1 MATKNYAK
9 MSQKSLMALLGNEGT
24 TEEEKAAIQEVL
36 DTRKSQETAS
46 VNQETPTI
54 VEVEPDDEEPSED
67 EAKAKEAQVAARQAI
82 VDGMREMVGH
92 KAQVVPF
99 NTATWVDGVVTGVL
113 DDQRA
118 KNPLW
123 IVKDLESGKIIR
135 KAFGSDLIK
144 VSETEKIEITKNV
157 RMQKSAEYTEKEIM
171 EQLADAYQQIGKYAE
186 IVEFSNKDGEV
197 TKALIIGAM
206 HEKRSNRVMY
216 RMRSEVTGKTIHKVY
231 GNGIKV
237 LEEIDPE
244 IFAKNAEKREKAA
257 TLSDPAKRA
266 EYIAKEIEQLSA
278 QLAQLQEKIEAKRQ
292 ALAEAEAE
300 AKATELE

>member
-9 MSQKSLMALLGNEGT
+9 MSQKSLLALLGNEET
-24 TEEEKAAIQEVL
+24 TEEEKAAIQAVL
-36 DTRKSQETAS
+36 DARAQEAAGIS
-46 VNQETPTI
+46 QETPTV
-54 VEVEPDDEEPSED
+54 VEVDADETEPSED
-67 EAKAKEAQVAARQAI
+67 ETKAKEAQVAARQAI
-82 VDGMREMVGH
+82 VNGMREMIGH

-99 NTATWVDGVVTGVL
+99 NTATWVTGVVTGVL

-144 VSETEKIEITKNV
+144 VSETEKVAIIKNV
-157 RMQKSAEYTEKEIM
+157 RSQKGVEYTEKEIM
-171 EQLADAYQQIGKYAE
+171 EQLADAYQQIGKFAE
-186 IVEFSNKDGEV
+186 ITEFGNKDGEV

-257 TLSDPAKRA
+257 TLSDPAKRV

-278 QLAQLQEKIEAKRQ
+278 QLVQLQEKIDAKNLALQ
-292 ALAEAEAE
+292 EALAEAEAT
-300 AKATELE
+300 ANLE

>member
-9 MSQKSLMALLGNEGT
+9 MSQKSLLALLGNEET
-24 TEEEKAAIQEVL
+24 TVEEMAAIQAVL
-36 DTRKSQETAS
+36 DARAQETAGVS
-46 VNQETPTI
+46 QETPTV
-54 VEVEPDDEEPSED
+54 VEVEADDAEPSED
-67 EAKAKEAQVAARQAI
+67 EIKAKEALVEARNAI

-99 NTATWVDGVVTGVL
+99 NTATWVEGVVTGVL

-123 IVKDLESGKIIR
+123 IVKDIESGKIIR

-144 VSETEKIEITKNV
+144 VSETEKIAITKNV
-157 RMQKSAEYTEKEIM
+157 RSQTGVEYTEKEIM
-171 EQLADAYQQIGKYAE
+171 EQLADAYQQIGKFAE
-186 IVEFSNKDGEV
+186 ITEFGNKDGEE

-216 RMRSEVTGKTIHKVY
+216 RMRKEDGKTIHKVY

-266 EYIAKEIEQLSA
+266 EYIAHEIYQLGA
-278 QLAQLQEKIEAKRQ
+278 QLVQLQEKIDAKKQ
-292 ALAEAEAE
+292 ALADAKAEAD
-300 AKATELE
+300 ANLE

>member
-9 MSQKSLMALLGNEGT
+9 MSQKSLLALLGNEGT
-24 TEEEKAAIQEVL
+24 TEEEKAAIQAVL
-36 DTRKSQETAS
+36 DARAQETAGIS
-46 VNQETPTI
+46 QETPTV
-54 VEVEPDDEEPSED
+54 VEVEADDAEPSED
-67 EAKAKEAQVAARQAI
+67 EVKAKEAKVAARNAI
-82 VDGMREMVGH
+82 VAEM
-92 KAQVVPF
+92 KAKIGYKAKVVPF

-123 IVKDLESGKIIR
+123 IVKDLETGKVIR

-144 VSETEKIEITKNV
+144 ISETEKVAIPKNV
-157 RMQKSAEYTEKEIM
+157 RSQKGVEYTEKQIM
-171 EQLADAYQQIGKYAE
+171 EQLADAYQQIGKFAE
-186 IVEFSNKDGEV
+186 IVEFGNKDGEV

-206 HEKRSNRVMY
+206 HERRSNRVMY
-216 RMRSEVTGKTIHKVY
+216 RLRKEDGKTIHKVY
-231 GNGIKV
+231 GNGVKV

-266 EYIAKEIEQLSA
+266 EYIAKEIEQLEA
-278 QLAQLQEKIEAKRQ
+278 QLVQLQEKIEAKKQ
-292 ALAEAEAE
+292 ALAEAKAEAE
-300 AKATELE
+300 AAANLE

>member
-9 MSQKSLMALLGNEGT
+9 MSSKSLVALLGNDET
-24 TEEEKAAIQEVL
+24 TDEERAAIQEVL
-36 DTRKSQETAS
+36 DDRVQKTAGVSQETS
-46 VNQETPTI
+46 TV
-54 VEVEPDDEEPSED
+54 VEVDADDAELSED
-67 EAKAKEAQVAARQAI
+67 EVKAKEAEVAARQAI
-82 VDGMREMVGH
+82 MDGMREMVGH

-123 IVKDLESGKIIR
+123 IVKDLESGKVIR
-135 KAFGSDLIK
+135 KAYGSELIK
-144 VSETEKIEITKNV
+144 VSEDEKIAITKNV
-157 RMQKSAEYTEKEIM
+157 RAQKGAEYTEKEIM
-171 EQLADAYQQIGKYAE
+171 DQLADAYQQIGKFAE
-186 IVEFSNKDGEV
+186 ITEFSNKDGEV

-216 RMRSEVTGKTIHKVY
+216 RMRSEVTGKTVHKVY
-231 GNGIKV
+231 GNGVKV

-244 IFAKNAEKREKAA
+244 IFAKNAEKREKAS

-266 EYIAKEIEQLSA
+266 EYIAKEIEQLQS
-278 QLAQLQEKIEAKRQ
+278 QLVQLQEKIDAKKQ
-292 ALAEAEAE
+292 ALTEAEAE
-300 AKATELE
+300 AAADANLE

>member
-9 MSQKSLMALLGNEGT
+9 MSQKSLLALLNEGT
-24 TEEEKAAIQEVL
+24 TTEEERAAIQAVL
-36 DTRKSQETAS
+36 DARDSQKTAS
-46 VNQETPTI
+46 VNQETPTVI
-54 VEVEPDDEEPSED
+54 EVEPDDEELSEED
-67 EAKAKEAQVAARQAI
+67 ASAKEAQVAARNAI
-82 VDGMREMVGH
+82 VAEMKAKIGY

-99 NTATWVDGVVTGVL
+99 NTATWVEGVVTGVL

-123 IVKDLESGKIIR
+123 IVKDLETGKVIR

-144 VSETEKIEITKNV
+144 VSDSEKIEIIKNAHMRKGV
-157 RMQKSAEYTEKEIM
+157 EYTEKQIA

-186 IVEFSNKDGEV
+186 IVEFNNKDGET

-216 RMRSEVTGKTIHKVY
+216 RLRKEDGKTIHKVY
-231 GNGIKV
+231 GNGVKV

-244 IFAKNAEKREKAA
+244 TFAKNAEKREKAE
-257 TLSDPAKRA
+257 TLSNPAKRA
-266 EYIAKEIEQLSA
+266 EYIAKEIEQLSD
-278 QLAQLQEKIEAKRQ
+278 QIAQLQEKIEAKRQ

>member
-9 MSQKSLMALLGNEGT
+9 MSQKSLLALLGNNET

-36 DTRKSQETAS
+36 DARAQEAAGIS
-46 VNQETPTI
+46 QETPTV
-54 VEVEPDDEEPSED
+54 VEVDADDAEPSED
-67 EAKAKEAQVAARQAI
+67 ETKAKEAQVAARQAV
-82 VDGMREMVGH
+82 VDGMREMIGH

-99 NTATWVDGVVTGVL
+99 NTATWVTGVVTGVL

-144 VSETEKIEITKNV
+144 VSETEKVAIPKNV
-157 RMQKSAEYTEKEIM
+157 RSQKGVEYTEKQIM

-186 IVEFSNKDGEV
+186 IVEFNNKDGEV

-266 EYIAKEIEQLSA
+266 EYIAKEIEQISD
-278 QLAQLQEKIEAKRQ
+278 QIAQLQEKAEAKRQ

-300 AKATELE
+300 AKAAELE

>member
-9 MSQKSLMALLGNEGT
+9 MSSKSLVALLGNDET
-24 TEEEKAAIQEVL
+24 TEEERAAIQEVL
-36 DTRKSQETAS
+36 DARDSQKTAS
-46 VNQETPTI
+46 VNQETPTV
-54 VEVEPDDEEPSED
+54 VEVDADETEPSED
-67 EAKAKEAQVAARQAI
+67 EVKAKEAQVAARQAI

-99 NTATWVDGVVTGVL
+99 NTATWVEGVVTGVL

-144 VSETEKIEITKNV
+144 VSETEKIAITKNV
-157 RMQKSAEYTEKEIM
+157 RAQKGAEYSEKEIM
-171 EQLADAYQQIGKYAE
+171 EQLADAYQQIGKFAE
-186 IVEFSNKDGEV
+186 ISEFSAKDGEM

-216 RMRSEVTGKTIHKVY
+216 RLRKEDGKTIHKVY
-231 GNGIKV
+231 GNGVKV

-266 EYIAKEIEQLSA
+266 EYIAKEIEQLSD
-278 QLAQLQEKIEAKRQ
+278 QIAQLQEKIEAKRQ
-292 ALAEAEAE
+292 ALQEAEAE
-300 AKATELE
+300 AAANANLE

>member
-1 MATKNYAK
+1 MATKNFER
-9 MSQKSLMALLGNEGT
+9 MSSKSLMALLGNEET
-24 TEEEKAAIQEVL
+24 SEEEKAAIQAVL
-36 DTRKSQETAS
+36 DARDSQKTAS
-46 VNQETPTI
+46 VSQETPTI
-54 VEVEPDDEEPSED
+54 VEVEPDDEEPSAD
-67 EAKAKEAQVAARQAI
+67 EIKAKEEQVAARQAI
-82 VDGMREMVGH
+82 VAEMKAKIGY

-99 NTATWVDGVVTGVL
+99 NTATWVEGVVTGVL

-123 IVKDLESGKIIR
+123 IVKDLETGKVIR

-144 VSETEKIEITKNV
+144 IGTEKIEIVKNAHAPKV
-157 RMQKSAEYTEKEIM
+157 EYTEKQIM

-186 IVEFSNKDGEV
+186 IVEFNNKDGEV

-206 HEKRSNRVMY
+206 HERRSNRVMY
-216 RMRSEVTGKTIHKVY
+216 RMRTEAGKTVHKVY
-231 GNGIKV
+231 GNGVKV

-244 IFAKNAEKREKAA
+244 VFAKNAEKREKAA

-266 EYIAKEIEQLSA
+266 EYIAKEIEQLSD
-278 QLAQLQEKIEAKRQ
+278 QIAQLQEKIEAKRQ

-300 AKATELE
+300 AKAAELE

>member
-24 TEEEKAAIQEVL
+24 TEEEQAAIQAVL
-36 DTRKSQETAS
+36 DARAQETAGVS
-46 VNQETPTI
+46 QETPTV
-54 VEVEPDDEEPSED
+54 VEVDADETEPTED
-67 EAKAKEAQVAARQAI
+67 ETKAKEAEVAARQAI
-82 VDGMREMVGH
+82 VAEMREMVGH

-99 NTATWVDGVVTGVL
+99 NTATWVEGVVTGVL

-123 IVKDLESGKIIR
+123 IVKDLESGKMIR
-135 KAFGSDLIK
+135 KAYGSDLIK
-144 VSETEKIEITKNV
+144 VSDEKIAITKNV
-157 RMQKSAEYTEKEIM
+157 RAQKGAEYTEKEIM
-171 EQLADAYQQIGKYAE
+171 DQLADAYQQIGKFAE
-186 IVEFSNKDGEV
+186 ITEFSNKDGEV

-216 RMRSEVTGKTIHKVY
+216 RMRSEVTGKTVHKVY
-231 GNGIKV
+231 GNGVKV

-244 IFAKNAEKREKAA
+244 IFAKNAEKREKAE

-292 ALAEAEAE
+292 ALQQAEAEA
-300 AKATELE
+300 AANLE

>member
-9 MSQKSLMALLGNEGT
+9 MSQKSLLALLGNEGT
-24 TEEEKAAIQEVL
+24 TEEEKAAIQAVL
-36 DTRKSQETAS
+36 DARAQKTAGIS
-46 VNQETPTI
+46 QETPTV
-54 VEVEPDDEEPSED
+54 VEVEADETEPTED
-67 EAKAKEAQVAARQAI
+67 ETKAKEAEVAARQAI
-82 VDGMREMVGH
+82 VDGMREMIGH

-99 NTATWVDGVVTGVL
+99 NTATWVEGVVTGVL
-113 DDQRA
+113 NDQRA

-144 VSETEKIEITKNV
+144 ISETEKVAIIKNV
-157 RMQKSAEYTEKEIM
+157 RSQKGVGYTEKEIM

-186 IVEFSNKDGEV
+186 IVEFNNKDGEV

-206 HEKRSNRVMY
+206 HEKRSNKVMY
-216 RMRSEVTGKTIHKVY
+216 RLRKEDGKTIHKVY
-231 GNGIKV
+231 GNGVKV

-266 EYIAKEIEQLSA
+266 EYIAKEIEQLNA
-278 QLAQLQEKIEAKRQ
+278 QLVQLQEKIDAKKQ
-292 ALAEAEAE
+292 ALAEAKAEAE
-300 AKATELE
+300 AATNLE

>member
-1 MATKNYAK
+1 
-9 MSQKSLMALLGNEGT
+9 MSQKSLLALLGNEGT
-24 TEEEKAAIQEVL
+24 TEEERVAIQAVL
-36 DTRKSQETAS
+36 DARAQETAGIS
-46 VNQETPTI
+46 QETPTV
-54 VEVEPDDEEPSED
+54 VEVEPDNEEPSED

-82 VDGMREMVGH
+82 VAEM
-92 KAQVVPF
+92 KAKIGYKTKVVPF
-99 NTATWVDGVVTGVL
+99 NTATWVEGVVTGVL

-123 IVKDLESGKIIR
+123 VVKDLESGKIIR

-144 VSETEKIEITKNV
+144 ISETEKVAIPKNV
-157 RMQKSAEYTEKEIM
+157 RTSKGVKYTEKEIM
-171 EQLADAYQQIGKYAE
+171 EQLADAYQQIGKFAE
-186 IVEFSNKDGEV
+186 IVEFNNKDGEV

-216 RMRSEVTGKTIHKVY
+216 RLRKEDGKTIHKVY
-231 GNGIKV
+231 GNGVKV

-266 EYIAKEIEQLSA
+266 EYIAKEIEQLSD
-278 QLAQLQEKIEAKRQ
+278 QIAQLQEKIEVKRQ

>member
-24 TEEEKAAIQEVL
+24 TEEEQAAIQAVL
-36 DTRKSQETAS
+36 DARAQETAGVS
-46 VNQETPTI
+46 QETPTV
-54 VEVEPDDEEPSED
+54 VEVDADETEPTED
-67 EAKAKEAQVAARQAI
+67 ETKAKEAEVAARQAI
-82 VDGMREMVGH
+82 VAEMREMVGH

-99 NTATWVDGVVTGVL
+99 NTATWVEGVVTGVL

-123 IVKDLESGKIIR
+123 IVKDLESGKMIR
-135 KAFGSDLIK
+135 KAYGSDLIK
-144 VSETEKIEITKNV
+144 VSDEKIAITKNV
-157 RMQKSAEYTEKEIM
+157 RAQKGAEYTEKEIM
-171 EQLADAYQQIGKYAE
+171 DQLADAYQQIGKFAE
-186 IVEFSNKDGEV
+186 ITEFSNKDGEV

-231 GNGIKV
+231 GNGVKV

-244 IFAKNAEKREKAA
+244 IFAKNAEKREKAE

-266 EYIAKEIEQLSA
+266 EYIAKEIEQLQS
-278 QLAQLQEKIEAKRQ
+278 QLVQLQEKIEAKRQ
-292 ALAEAEAE
+292 ALQEAEAE
-300 AKATELE
+300 AADANLE

>member
-9 MSQKSLMALLGNEGT
+9 MSSKSLVALLGNEET
-24 TEEEKAAIQEVL
+24 TEEERAAIQEVL
-36 DTRKSQETAS
+36 DARDSQKTAS

-54 VEVEPDDEEPSED
+54 VEVDADETELSED
-67 EAKAKEAQVAARQAI
+67 EVKAKEAEVAARQAI
-82 VDGMREMVGH
+82 VAGMREMVGH

-99 NTATWVDGVVTGVL
+99 NTATWVEGVVTGVL

-144 VSETEKIEITKNV
+144 VSETEKIEITRNV
-157 RMQKSAEYTEKEIM
+157 RTQKSAEYTEKEIM

-216 RMRSEVTGKTIHKVY
+216 RLRKEDGKTVHKVY
-231 GNGIKV
+231 GNGVKV

-244 IFAKNAEKREKAA
+244 VFAKNAEKREKAA

-266 EYIAKEIEQLSA
+266 EYIAKEIEQLQA
-278 QLAQLQEKIEAKRQ
+278 QLVQLQEKIEAKTKAMQ
-292 ALAEAEAE
+292 EAQAEAA
-300 AKATELE
+300 ADANLE

>member
-9 MSQKSLMALLGNEGT
+9 MSQKSLLALLGNEGT

-36 DTRKSQETAS
+36 DARAQETAGIS
-46 VNQETPTI
+46 QETPTV
-54 VEVEPDDEEPSED
+54 VEVEADDAEPSED
-67 EAKAKEAQVAARQAI
+67 ETKAKEAQVAARNAI
-82 VDGMREMVGH
+82 VAEM
-92 KAQVVPF
+92 KAKIGYKAKVVPF

-123 IVKDLESGKIIR
+123 VVKDLESGKIIR

-144 VSETEKIEITKNV
+144 ISETEKVAIPKNV
-157 RMQKSAEYTEKEIM
+157 RSQKGVEYTEKQIM
-171 EQLADAYQQIGKYAE
+171 EQLADAYQQIGKFAE
-186 IVEFSNKDGEV
+186 IVEFGNKDGEV

-206 HEKRSNRVMY
+206 HERRSNRVMY
-216 RMRSEVTGKTIHKVY
+216 RLRKEDGKTIHKVY
-231 GNGIKV
+231 GNGVKV

-266 EYIAKEIEQLSA
+266 EYIAKEIEQISD
-278 QLAQLQEKIEAKRQ
+278 QIAQLQEKIEAKRQ

>member
-1 MATKNYAK
+1 
-9 MSQKSLMALLGNEGT
+9 MSSKSLVALLGNDET
-24 TEEEKAAIQEVL
+24 TDEERAAIQAVL
-36 DTRKSQETAS
+36 DDRVPKTAG
-46 VNQETPTI
+46 VNQETPTV
-54 VEVEPDDEEPSED
+54 VEVDADETEPTAED
-67 EAKAKEAQVAARQAI
+67 EDDAKAKEEQVAARQAI

-99 NTATWVDGVVTGVL
+99 NTATWVEGVVTGVL

-135 KAFGSDLIK
+135 KAFGSELIK
-144 VSETEKIEITKNV
+144 VSETEKIAITKNV
-157 RMQKSAEYTEKEIM
+157 RSQKGAEYSEKEIM
-171 EQLADAYQQIGKYAE
+171 EQLADAYQQIGKFAE
-186 IVEFSNKDGEV
+186 ITEFSNKDGEV

-216 RMRSEVTGKTIHKVY
+216 RMRTEAGKTVHKVY
-231 GNGIKV
+231 GNGVKV

-278 QLAQLQEKIEAKRQ
+278 QLAQLQEKIEAKHQ
-292 ALAEAEAE
+292 ALQEAEAE
-300 AKATELE
+300 AAADANLE

>member
-36 DTRKSQETAS
+36 NARAQETAGVS
-46 VNQETPTI
+46 QETPTI

-67 EAKAKEAQVAARQAI
+67 ETKAKEAQVAARQAI

-99 NTATWVDGVVTGVL
+99 NTATWVEGVVTGVL

-144 VSETEKIEITKNV
+144 VSETEKVAIIKNV
-157 RMQKSAEYTEKEIM
+157 RSQKGVEYTEKEIM

-231 GNGIKV
+231 GNGVKV

-244 IFAKNAEKREKAA
+244 IFAKNAEKREKAS

-266 EYIAKEIEQLSA
+266 EYIAKEIEQLNA
-278 QLAQLQEKIEAKRQ
+278 QLVQLQEKIEAKRQ
-292 ALAEAEAE
+292 ALTEAEAE

>member
-1 MATKNYAK
+1 

-24 TEEEKAAIQEVL
+24 TEEERAAIQAVL
-36 DTRKSQETAS
+36 DARAQETAGVS
-46 VNQETPTI
+46 QETPTV
-54 VEVEPDDEEPSED
+54 VEVEPDDEEPTED
-67 EAKAKEAQVAARQAI
+67 EVKAKEAQVAARQAI

-99 NTATWVDGVVTGVL
+99 NTATWVEGVVTGVL

-123 IVKDLESGKIIR
+123 VVKDLESGKIIR

-144 VSETEKIEITKNV
+144 VSETEKVAIVKNARV
-157 RMQKSAEYTEKEIM
+157 QKGIEYTEKEIM
-171 EQLADAYQQIGKYAE
+171 EQLADAYRQIGKFAE
-186 IVEFSNKDGEV
+186 ISEFGAKEDEL

-216 RMRSEVTGKTIHKVY
+216 RLRKEDGKTIHKVY
-231 GNGIKV
+231 GNGVKV

-244 IFAKNAEKREKAA
+244 VFAKNAEKREKAE

-266 EYIAKEIEQLSA
+266 EYIAKEIEQLKA
-278 QLAQLQEKIEAKRQ
+278 QLVQLQEKIEAKTKAMQ
-292 ALAEAEAE
+292 EAEAE
-300 AKATELE
+300 AAADANLE

>member
-1 MATKNYAK
+1 
-9 MSQKSLMALLGNEGT
+9 MSSKSLVALLGNDET
-24 TEEEKAAIQEVL
+24 TDEERAAIQEVL
-36 DTRKSQETAS
+36 DDRVQKTAGVSQETS
-46 VNQETPTI
+46 TV
-54 VEVEPDDEEPSED
+54 VEVDADETEPSED
-67 EAKAKEAQVAARQAI
+67 EVKAKEEQVAARNAI
-82 VDGMREMVGH
+82 VAEMKAKIGY

-99 NTATWVDGVVTGVL
+99 NTATWVEGVVTGVL

-123 IVKDLESGKIIR
+123 IVKDLESGKVIR
-135 KAFGSDLIK
+135 KAFGSELIK
-144 VSETEKIEITKNV
+144 VSEDEKVAIVKNV
-157 RMQKSAEYTEKEIM
+157 RTQKGAEYTEKEIM
-171 EQLADAYQQIGKYAE
+171 EMLADAYQQIGKFAE
-186 IVEFSNKDGEV
+186 VTEFGAKEDEV

-216 RMRSEVTGKTIHKVY
+216 RLRKEDGKTIHKVY
-231 GNGIKV
+231 GNGVKV

-266 EYIAKEIEQLSA
+266 DYIAKEIEQLSG

-292 ALAEAEAE
+292 ALQEAEAE
-300 AKATELE
+300 AAADANLE

>member
-24 TEEEKAAIQEVL
+24 TEEEKAAIQAVL
-36 DTRKSQETAS
+36 DARAQQAAGVS
-46 VNQETPTI
+46 QETPTV
-54 VEVEPDDEEPSED
+54 VEVEADDEGPSED
-67 EAKAKEAQVAARQAI
+67 EVKAKEAQVAARQAI

-99 NTATWVDGVVTGVL
+99 NTATWVEGVVTGVL

-144 VSETEKIEITKNV
+144 VSETEKIAIVKNA
-157 RMQKSAEYTEKEIM
+157 RAQKGVEYTEKEIM
-171 EQLADAYQQIGKYAE
+171 EQLADAYQQIGKFAE
-186 IVEFSNKDGEV
+186 ITEFGNKDGEV

-216 RMRSEVTGKTIHKVY
+216 RMRSEVTGKTVHKVY

-244 IFAKNAEKREKAA
+244 VFAKNAEKREKAA

-266 EYIAKEIEQLSA
+266 EYIAKEIEQLGA
-278 QLAQLQEKIEAKRQ
+278 QLVQLQEKIEAKNKAMQ
-292 ALAEAEAE
+292 EALAEAEAD
-300 AKATELE
+300 ANLE

>member
-1 MATKNYAK
+1 
-9 MSQKSLMALLGNEGT
+9 MSSKSLVALLGNDET
-24 TEEEKAAIQEVL
+24 TEEERAAIQEVL
-36 DTRKSQETAS
+36 NDRAQKTAGVS
-46 VNQETPTI
+46 QETPTV
-54 VEVEPDDEEPSED
+54 VEVDTDETEPSED
-67 EAKAKEAQVAARQAI
+67 EVKAKEAQVAARQAI

-99 NTATWVDGVVTGVL
+99 NTATWVDGVITGVL

-144 VSETEKIEITKNV
+144 VSETEKIAITKNV
-157 RMQKSAEYTEKEIM
+157 RAQKGAEYSEKEIM
-171 EQLADAYQQIGKYAE
+171 EQLADAYQQIGKFAE
-186 IVEFSNKDGEV
+186 ITEFSNKDGEV

-206 HEKRSNRVMY
+206 HEKRSNRVRY
-216 RMRSEVTGKTIHKVY
+216 RMRTEAGKTIHKVY
-231 GNGIKV
+231 GNGVKV

-244 IFAKNAEKREKAA
+244 IFAKNAEKREKAE

-266 EYIAKEIEQLSA
+266 EYIAKEIEQLSD
-278 QLAQLQEKIEAKRQ
+278 QIAQLQEKIEAKRQ
-292 ALAEAEAE
+292 ALQEAEAE
-300 AKATELE
+300 AAANANLE

>member
-1 MATKNYAK
+1 MVTKNYAK
-9 MSQKSLMALLGNEGT
+9 MSSKSLVALLGNDET
-24 TEEEKAAIQEVL
+24 TEDERAAIQEVL
-36 DTRKSQETAS
+36 DARDSQKTAS
-46 VNQETPTI
+46 VNQETPTV
-54 VEVEPDDEEPSED
+54 VEVDADETEPSED
-67 EAKAKEAQVAARQAI
+67 EVKAKEAQVAARQAI

-99 NTATWVDGVVTGVL
+99 NTATWVDGVITGVL

-144 VSETEKIEITKNV
+144 VSETEKIAITKNV
-157 RMQKSAEYTEKEIM
+157 RAQKGAEYSEKEIM
-171 EQLADAYQQIGKYAE
+171 EQLADAYQQIGKFAE
-186 IVEFSNKDGEV
+186 ISEFSAKDGEM

-216 RMRSEVTGKTIHKVY
+216 RLRKEDGKTIHKVY
-231 GNGIKV
+231 GNGVKV

-266 EYIAKEIEQLSA
+266 EYIAKEIEQLQS
-278 QLAQLQEKIEAKRQ
+278 QLVQLQEKIDAKTKAMQ
-292 ALAEAEAE
+292 EAEAE
-300 AKATELE
+300 AAANANLE

>member
-1 MATKNYAK
+1 
-9 MSQKSLMALLGNEGT
+9 MSQKSLLALLGNEGT
-24 TEEEKAAIQEVL
+24 TEEEKAAIQAVL
-36 DTRKSQETAS
+36 DARAQETAGISQETS
-46 VNQETPTI
+46 TV
-54 VEVEPDDEEPSED
+54 VEVGADDEVPSED
-67 EAKAKEAQVAARQAI
+67 ETKAKEAEVAARQAI
-82 VDGMREMVGH
+82 VDGMREMIGH

-99 NTATWVDGVVTGVL
+99 NTATWVEGVVTGVL

-144 VSETEKIEITKNV
+144 VSETEKVAIIKNV
-157 RMQKSAEYTEKEIM
+157 RSQKSVEYTEKEIM
-171 EQLADAYQQIGKYAE
+171 EQLADAYQQIGKFAE
-186 IVEFSNKDGEV
+186 IVEFNNKDGEV

-216 RMRSEVTGKTIHKVY
+216 RMRSEDGKTIHKVY
-231 GNGIKV
+231 GNGVKV

-244 IFAKNAEKREKAA
+244 VFAKNAEKREKAA

-266 EYIAKEIEQLSA
+266 EYIAKEIEQLNA
-278 QLAQLQEKIEAKRQ
+278 QLVQLQEKIEAKHQ
-292 ALAEAEAE
+292 ALAEAKAEAE
-300 AKATELE
+300 ATANLE

>member
-9 MSQKSLMALLGNEGT
+9 MSQKSLLALLGNEGT
-24 TEEEKAAIQEVL
+24 TDEERAAIQAVL
-36 DTRKSQETAS
+36 DARAQEAAGIS
-46 VNQETPTI
+46 QETPTV
-54 VEVEPDDEEPSED
+54 VEVEPDDEEPSEED
-67 EAKAKEAQVAARQAI
+67 ASAKEAEVAARNAI
-82 VDGMREMVGH
+82 VAEMKAKIGY

-113 DDQRA
+113 NDLRS

-123 IVKDLESGKIIR
+123 IVKDLESGKVIR

-144 VSETEKIEITKNV
+144 IGTEKVEIVKNAHAPKGV
-157 RMQKSAEYTEKEIM
+157 EYTEKQIM
-171 EQLADAYQQIGKYAE
+171 QQLADAYQQIGKYAE
-186 IVEFSNKDGEV
+186 IVEFGAKEDET

-206 HEKRSNRVMY
+206 HERRSNRVMY
-216 RMRSEVTGKTIHKVY
+216 RMRTEAGKTVHKVY
-231 GNGIKV
+231 GNGVKV
-237 LEEIDPE
+237 LEEIDAE

-266 EYIAKEIEQLSA
+266 EYIAKEIEQLSD
-278 QLAQLQEKIEAKRQ
+278 QIAQLQEKIEAKRQ

-300 AKATELE
+300 VKAAELE

>member
-9 MSQKSLMALLGNEGT
+9 MSQKSLLALLGNEGT
-24 TEEEKAAIQEVL
+24 TDEEQAAIQAVL
-36 DTRKSQETAS
+36 DARAQETAGVS
-46 VNQETPTI
+46 QETPTV
-54 VEVEPDDEEPSED
+54 VEVEPDDEELSKED
-67 EAKAKEAQVAARQAI
+67 ASAKEAEVAARNAI
-82 VDGMREMVGH
+82 VAEMKAKIGY

-99 NTATWVDGVVTGVL
+99 NTATWVEGVVTGVL

-123 IVKDLESGKIIR
+123 IVKDLESGKVIR

-144 VSETEKIEITKNV
+144 VSEDEKIEIVKNARAPKGV
-157 RMQKSAEYTEKEIM
+157 EYTEKEIM
-171 EQLADAYQQIGKYAE
+171 QQLADAYQQIGKYAE

-266 EYIAKEIEQLSA
+266 EYIAKEIEQLSD
-278 QLAQLQEKIEAKRQ
+278 QIAQLQEKIEVKRQ

-300 AKATELE
+300 AAANLE